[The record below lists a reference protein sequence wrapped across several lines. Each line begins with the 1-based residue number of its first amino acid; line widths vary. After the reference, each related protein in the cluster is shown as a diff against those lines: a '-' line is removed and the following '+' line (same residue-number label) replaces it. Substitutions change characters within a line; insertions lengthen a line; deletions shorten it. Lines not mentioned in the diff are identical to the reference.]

1 MFKNICSQKGF
12 DLYSENIQ
20 FNSFDYEVSILPQKI
35 PSYSLD
41 QNELEK
47 IFESINKNFVYPI
60 TVIPN
65 DNVFNLKT
73 IPKFLK
79 VNFDLFFLDDDLN
92 TSFLNLSLSNI
103 SINTNTNNIK
113 KKLSSN
119 TKYYILIHIEN
130 KSAISNNNHHQTIF
144 YFHGNQCDLGSIFNT
159 LIDISI
165 QFKSDVISYDYSGF
179 GQSAGKSC
187 LSSLIK
193 IEKISQYLEEKTI
206 SAKNLIIFG
215 EDVGAIPAIYLIT
228 AEDKKYLFS
237 KSLILLNPYFGNSI
251 EEEKLKEIECNTFVI
266 HYKNIKNIPYE
277 IVKKICS
284 DNIKNLQEWYPKNL
298 KQNEYILAS
307 NKREKFIQKIKMFC
321 GENDK
326 SFIKYLQNFSNN
338 TVNLGSSSKIFYKLS
353 EGSTQNNSNILK
365 DNKNKINTTFNY
377 YNNIVEDYQD
387 DI

>member
-206 SAKNLIIFG
+206 SAKNLIIVG
-215 EDVGAIPAIYLIT
+215 EDIGAVPAIDLIT
-228 AEDKKYLFS
+228 AEDKKFLYC
-237 KSLILLNPYFGNSI
+237 KCLILLNPYFGNTLN
-251 EEEKLKEIECNTFVI
+251 EDRLKEIECNTFLI
-266 HYKNIKNIPYE
+266 HYKSIKNIPIKDLKRKCE
-277 IVKKICS
+277 
-284 DNIKNLQEWYPKNL
+284 NIKNLSEWYPNKL
-298 KQNEYILAS
+298 KWNESILSS
-307 NKREKFIQKIKMFC
+307 NKREKFINKIKEFY
-321 GENDK
+321 NSSDK
-326 SFIKYLQNFSNN
+326 SFVKYIQSISMSNSAVFN
-338 TVNLGSSSKIFYKLS
+338 KLPS
-353 EGSTQNNSNILK
+353 EVSTQVNSNVLK
-365 DNKNKINTTFNY
+365 DKNANLNLTINY
-377 YNNIVEDYQD
+377 KNNINDDYDD